1 MGSVLDAAEVSARM
15 PEWLTHS
22 INEASKYD
30 ESMDEICAA
39 LLAYTDSC
47 VAVWRDLGVPEV
59 QIGNVI
65 DAAAL
70 FRDRHRIAIGVD

>member
-1 MGSVLDAAEVSARM
+1 MGSVAGSDVSVRM
-15 PEWLTHS
+15 PDWLTHS
-22 INEASKYD
+22 INEANEYD

-39 LLAYTDSC
+39 LLAYTDEC
-47 VAVWRDLGVPEV
+47 VARWRDLGIPEV
-59 QIGNVI
+59 QIGNCI